1 MDQSARMGT
10 ARLVRASS
18 LACAAGALL
27 CVLGGLAL
35 GSPVR
40 GGLAGL
46 GLLIGAVNVHLAQR
60 LMRSGPPLP
69 GTSMLRLGV
78 ITALVLATGL
88 VVGLGR
94 IWLVVAGVAAAQ
106 LVVAVTAVLE
116 MTRR

>member
-1 MDQSARMGT
+1 MEQSARMGT
-10 ARLVRASS
+10 ARLVRTSS
-18 LACAAGALL
+18 LACAAAALL

-35 GSPVR
+35 GSPAT

-46 GLLIGAVNVHLAQR
+46 GLLIGAVNAHLAQR
-60 LMRSGPPLP
+60 LTRGGPPLP

-78 ITALVLATGL
+78 VTALLLVTGV

-106 LVVAVTAVLE
+106 LVVAVAAVLE